1 MNIAFLFPG
10 QGAQYPGMGRD
21 FHESSPAVREIFQ
34 EASDAAGF
42 DVADVTFNGPEERL
56 SSTDVTQLAMTAT
69 SLAAATVLAER
80 GIYPDLCA
88 GFSVGEY
95 AALVAAGVIA
105 RSDVF
110 RVVLERGRLTE
121 AASRA
126 HDGEAGKAG
135 MAAVMGLSFTE
146 VANVCSALSDVYPA
160 LHNSP
165 VQTVIAGTAD
175 GLSAAEGPLK
185 EAGARRFIP
194 LKVSGPFHSPL
205 LQSAADRFGA
215 VLDSVAFSDPRM
227 PVMSNVTGE
236 VVETGAEWKNLCV
249 RQLVSPVQWV
259 SVELSIL
266 HQRPEILLEC
276 GAGTVLA
283 GNWRALAKT
292 ESAAAAFDVRAAGT
306 LADAREFSAP

>member
-21 FHESSPAVREIFQ
+21 FHESSQAVREIFQ

-42 DVADVTFNGPEERL
+42 DIADITFNGPEERL
-56 SSTDVTQLAMTAT
+56 NTTDVTQLAMTAT
-69 SLAAATVLAER
+69 SLAAAAVLADR

-95 AALVAAGVIA
+95 AALVAAGVIS

-110 RVVLERGRLTE
+110 PLVLERGRLTE

-126 HDGEAGKAG
+126 NDSDAGKAG
-135 MAAVMGLSFTE
+135 MAAVMGLSFAE
-146 VANVCSALSDVYPA
+146 VSDICSGLSDVYPA

-165 VQTVIAGTAD
+165 VQTVIAGTAE

-185 EAGARRFIP
+185 EAGAKRFIP

-205 LQSAADRFGA
+205 LQSAADQFRA
-215 VLDSVAFSDPRM
+215 VLEGLSFADPRI

-236 VVETGAEWKNLCV
+236 VVETGAEWKDLCV

-259 SVELSIL
+259 AVEHSIL
-266 HQRPEILLEC
+266 RQRPEILLEC

-283 GNWRALAKT
+283 GNWRALAKA
-292 ESAAAAFDVRAAGT
+292 EPAADACDVRAAGT